1 MSQYG
6 YELEFG
12 RRGATLC
19 VYRLDKQGQVEYT
32 WISTFNSKGME
43 VVRSNSEGAETKL
56 ATFETFLY
64 PDRVEDEEL
73 DFVDMLSMAPVKEDH
88 DFIRLCSFLVA
99 KWAAG
104 HSEEMFHEV
113 IRPTLKKWT
122 EMTTEGVS

>member
-6 YELEFG
+6 YQLECG
-12 RRGATLC
+12 RRGATLS
-19 VYRLDKQGQVEYT
+19 VFRLDEKGQVEYT
-32 WISTFNSKGME
+32 WISTFNSRGME
-43 VVRSNSEGAETKL
+43 VVRCNSERAETQL

-73 DFVDMLSMAPVKEDH
+73 DFMDMLSMSPVKEDH

-104 HSEEMFHEV
+104 HTEEMMHEA
-113 IRPTLKKWT
+113 IRQTLKMWSEK
-122 EMTTEGVS
+122 TT